1 MEMKQFDLQEYLNN
15 PDRKIITRVGRSAR
29 IICTDAKRDF
39 PLIALIEKDDSELPV
54 SYTPRGTVYEWR
66 ESDCDLFFAPE
77 KKEGWINLYKDAD
90 GDPTSGDLYETKE
103 EAWVNRSTGLTY
115 LGTSKVEWEE

>member
-1 MEMKQFDLQEYLNN
+1 MKKFSLDEYLKN
-15 PDRKIITRVGRSAR
+15 PTRPIVTRDGRSVR
-29 IICTDAKRDF
+29 IICTDAKKDF

-77 KKEGWINLYKDAD
+77 KKEGWINLYKVDNKTCIANVY
-90 GDPTSGDLYETKE
+90 PLESEELAKE
-103 EAWVNRSTGLTY
+103 AMSDKDYIATC
-115 LGTSKVEWEE
+115 KIEWEE